1 VNARN
6 SKFSHASTSSSAQS
20 SLCSSLPDDRKYP
33 KLPAIEGIARYVH
46 IRSTEAAEHNQPSPE
61 YTVLPDYQSC
71 GTYAREA
78 RSDTLSEL
86 KKADLATWKRTV
98 VYSFG
103 ASEGDRLRP
112 KWRHSYFRQVFTLD
126 PYFESSSREY
136 AKINLRG
143 NGQVLAWVVHRD
155 SSDVWPQRIDTWKHA
170 GLLRQARRDRI

>member
-1 VNARN
+1 M
-6 SKFSHASTSSSAQS
+6 STSG
-20 SLCSSLPDDRKYP
+20 PP
-33 KLPAIEGIARYVH
+33 KRLSTISHR
-46 IRSTEAAEHNQPSPE
+46 RSTPFFRI
-61 YTVLPDYQSC
+61 YQSC

-86 KKADLATWKRTV
+86 KKADLVTWKRTV

-155 SSDVWPQRIDTWKHA
+155 SSAVWPQRIDTWKHA